1 MLHRSIMIIIILAMI
16 TIIACQKSTPDNIG
30 LSDQDITSIHS
41 FFKSHDENAL
51 SADWTTV
58 ALEYTE
64 DAIRFP
70 PGGDPIQGRKAI
82 QEGLEV
88 VDTVLTFTP
97 EIIEIEGCG
106 DIAYALVKYSL
117 TLILVGSSEP
127 VVSSGISLMILK
139 KQPDN
144 SWKFFR
150 VMWNE
155 KNEI

>member
-16 TIIACQKSTPDNIG
+16 MIIACQKSTPDNNG

-41 FFKSHDENAL
+41 SFKSHVENVL
-51 SADWTTV
+51 SADWATD
-58 ALEYTE
+58 ALLHTE

-70 PGGDPIQGRKAI
+70 PGGDPIHGRKAI

-88 VDTVLTFTP
+88 IDTVLTFTP
-97 EIIEIEGCG
+97 EIIEIDGCG
-106 DIAYALVKYSL
+106 DIAYALVKYSF
-117 TLILVGSSEP
+117 TSILVGSSEP
-127 VVSSGISLMILK
+127 VVSSGISLVILK

-150 VMWNE
+150 VMWN
-155 KNEI
+155 